1 MTESQFEIFL
11 AHIVNIESGIKFIM
25 TILVAFLV
33 WKVIKIL
40 YSLFAGVFFGG
51 L

>member
-1 MTESQFEIFL
+1 MTEAQFETYIS
-11 AHIVNIESGIKFIM
+11 HIINIEYGIKFIM
-25 TILVAFLV
+25 IVLTAFLV

-40 YSLFAGVFFGG
+40 YSLFAGVFLGG